1 MNCRSDM
8 NNRISKWKISL
19 AILLSQALVC
29 SVLGIWLNV
38 NEKLKVFSPLFVLN
52 FFMRTTCTL
61 STCLSINYYKNLYSY
76 LNISYTILERIVEW
90 TTQKSITDRKDI
102 SDSEQR
108 G

>member
-1 MNCRSDM
+1 MENITCYSIEPGTGLFRSR
-8 NNRISKWKISL
+8 NLAQCQRKIKGIL
-19 AILLSQALVC
+19 AFIC
-29 SVLGIWLNV
+29 SEL
-38 NEKLKVFSPLFVLN
+38 
-52 FFMRTTCTL
+52 FMRTSCTL

-76 LNISYTILERIVEW
+76 LNIISYTILERIVEW

>member
-52 FFMRTTCTL
+52 FLCVQHV
-61 STCLSINYYKNLYSY
+61 LYPHVS
-76 LNISYTILERIVEW
+76 V
-90 TTQKSITDRKDI
+90 
-102 SDSEQR
+102 
-108 G
+108 